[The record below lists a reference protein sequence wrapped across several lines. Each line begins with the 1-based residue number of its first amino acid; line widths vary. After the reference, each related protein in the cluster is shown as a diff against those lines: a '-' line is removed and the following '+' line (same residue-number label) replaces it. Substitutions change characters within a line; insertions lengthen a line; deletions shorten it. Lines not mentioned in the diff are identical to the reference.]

1 MLRVLGSFLDKS
13 YTQFFTAKEE
23 WLEVEKSAPNIVR
36 DVSRSVAED
45 NVYTDPFFSFNLIFH
60 GVCKAAIP
68 DCDTILQNGPNFFT
82 VKISKYFN
90 IQIQELQS
98 SECPDSLI
106 CPADHIFN
114 MGRELQVVL
123 DDNAKDFGLRH
134 NIK

>member
-36 DVSRSVAED
+36 DVSKSVAED
-45 NVYTDPFFSFNLIFH
+45 NVYTDPLYSFNFIFH

-68 DCDTILQNGPNFFT
+68 YSDSDTIIQNGPNFFT

-98 SECPDSLI
+98 S
-106 CPADHIFN
+106 
-114 MGRELQVVL
+114 
-123 DDNAKDFGLRH
+123 
-134 NIK
+134 